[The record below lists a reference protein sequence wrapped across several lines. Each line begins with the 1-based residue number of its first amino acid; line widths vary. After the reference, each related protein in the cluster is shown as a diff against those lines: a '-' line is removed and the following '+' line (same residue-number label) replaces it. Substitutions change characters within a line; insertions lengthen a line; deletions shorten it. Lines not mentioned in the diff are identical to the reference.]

1 MGSLKRFLTGLFSS
15 STVVGFVFIY
25 YYCYHIINYVPEG
38 VSFGNSLAILGIV
51 LRLFIP
57 IAVGS
62 IFAGYFFLID
72 DYSKLT
78 NKPKTKIYKY
88 VVLILGCAIVSYVN
102 AFLNAGGLT
111 CNLSFLLW
119 MLQGVVLT
127 LCSLAMWLALVYF
140 PHSLLGRKVL
150 NLSAITTAPM
160 RYRVYRTF
168 HFLAALLMFF
178 LFYFIVY
185 AVLGWGSFNKFVE
198 HNMEMAGLRKGNVE
212 VILKKDSEEIV
223 ILSCAEC
230 DRQVPGLTKINK
242 NNKEATFT
250 ATLKNV
256 DILWGIGDKHYIS
269 FCDNDGKYA
278 FAELPKD
285 GYTIRYPH
293 GPGNDVK
300 AVQCTKNE
308 RKEDKRPGVPVTM
321 PPSDAPKPSVEAP
334 AIDKQPMIVINN
346 YNVPVQ
352 AITSQ
357 VPEKRKPQS
366 PAKKLPKPPVDQC
379 PEISPRH

>member
-57 IAVGS
+57 IAVGAV
-62 IFAGYFFLID
+62 FASYFFLID

-78 NKPKTKIYKY
+78 NKPRTKIYKF
-88 VVLILGCAIVSYVN
+88 VVLIFGCVIVSYVN
-102 AFLNAGGLT
+102 VFLNTGGLT
-111 CNLSFLLW
+111 FKLSFLLW
-119 MLQGVVLT
+119 MQGVVLT

-140 PHSLLGRKVL
+140 PYSSLGRNVL
-150 NLSAITTAPM
+150 NLSAVTTNSL
-160 RYRVYRTF
+160 RYRTYSSF
-168 HFLAALLMFF
+168 HFLAVLLIFF

-185 AVLGWGSFNKFVE
+185 VALGWGGFNKFVI
-198 HNMEMAGLRKGNVE
+198 HNIEMAGLKKANVE
-212 VILKKDSEEIV
+212 IILKKDSEEIV

-230 DRQVPGLTKINK
+230 DRQVPGLTKINT

-285 GYTIRYPH
+285 GYTIRSPH
-293 GPGNDVK
+293 GPSNNAK

-308 RKEDKRPGVPVTM
+308 KKEDKHPGVPVTM
-321 PPSDAPKPSVEAP
+321 PPSDAPKPTVEAP
-334 AIDKQPMIVINN
+334 ASDKQPMIVINN

-352 AITSQ
+352 AITSH
-357 VPEKRKPQS
+357 VPEKRKPQ
-366 PAKKLPKPPVDQC
+366 PPVKKPPKPPVYQC